1 MIRISKLAYLGDFL
15 LLLCIAFPVIGSP
28 VAFGWLLLIPVAVA
42 VWVARSRTVV
52 GDDGL
57 EAHSLFASRTVAWA
71 DVEGIRFPNRG
82 WARACLADG
91 SEVVLPAVGSDR
103 IRELA
108 AASGGRIPDPYL
120 TPTNAA
126 ADSESANAAE

>member
-1 MIRISKLAYLGDFL
+1 MIRISRLGYLAVFL
-15 LLLCIAFPVIGSP
+15 LLLCVGFPVVGSP
-28 VAFGWLLLIPVAVA
+28 AAFGWLLLIPVALT
-42 VWVARSRTVV
+42 VWVARSRTIVS
-52 GDDGL
+52 DDGL
-57 EAHSLFASRTVAWA
+57 EAHSLFASRSVAWA

-91 SEVVLPAVGSDR
+91 TEVALPAVGSDR

-120 TPTNAA
+120 VA
-126 ADSESANAAE
+126 ADSEPPNTAE